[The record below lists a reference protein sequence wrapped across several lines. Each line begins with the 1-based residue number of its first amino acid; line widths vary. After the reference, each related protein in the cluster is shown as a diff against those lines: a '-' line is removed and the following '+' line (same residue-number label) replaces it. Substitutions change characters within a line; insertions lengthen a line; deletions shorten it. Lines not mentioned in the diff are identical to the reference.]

1 MANLDRCS
9 RIISATMLLFSRRLI
24 RIFMVV
30 NSYSLPFYLELDKK
44 PYFKVRNS
52 CVMDTI
58 MLVKGTTVT
67 VIKYLNL
74 NPRHV

>member
-1 MANLDRCS
+1 
-9 RIISATMLLFSRRLI
+9 
-24 RIFMVV
+24 MVV